1 MAFVA
6 QYMPNLGTNGGVIP
20 PLAPLAPDALASAGG
35 FERFEGFTTDEG
47 TAPDSCKEQKQIS
60 CQVGQFAIA
69 SLIELPTSLNFLL
82 VERSFGIALG
92 QVIARGFQFVNLAT
106 GACLVSIHAA
116 GVHKERARELH
127 RRLLLAR
134 IGAEH
139 DRRDQAM
146 HPPVKTEHAVHGFP
160 LGKRRFRHLDD
171 HIEDPHPPAICFA
184 QLPQVVSHR
193 HASLEALSYTG
204 GQGEGNSLFSAPP
217 PATLHRE
224 TEAGCS
230 L

>member
-20 PLAPLAPDALASAGG
+20 PLAPLAPDALASPGG
-35 FERFEGFTTDEG
+35 FQRFEGFTTDEG

-92 QVIARGFQFVNLAT
+92 QLIARGFQFVNLAT

-116 GVHKERARELH
+116 GVHKERARERH
-127 RRLLLAR
+127 GRLLLAR
-134 IGAEH
+134 MVAALAL
-139 DRRDQAM
+139 RD
-146 HPPVKTEHAVHGFP
+146 KSC
-160 LGKRRFRHLDD
+160 
-171 HIEDPHPPAICFA
+171 DP
-184 QLPQVVSHR
+184 
-193 HASLEALSYTG
+193 
-204 GQGEGNSLFSAPP
+204 
-217 PATLHRE
+217 
-224 TEAGCS
+224 
-230 L
+230 